1 LSNLHNL
8 RKGCPDV
15 KKTDKNPPADEID
28 ETDLKEIFIY
38 EAEIRGVLIS

>member
-1 LSNLHNL
+1 MY
-8 RKGCPDV
+8 RKPI
-15 KKTDKNPPADEID
+15 KMPPADEID